1 MSNAHLEDAFLYGTD
16 FKNVNLSRAGLS
28 FVDMRNTNLSDAD
41 ASGANFYGANLKGA
55 NLEGANLEGANL
67 EGANLEDT
75 ILDPK
80 NERKE
85 NHGYKNQDEDKK
97 RNTDKKDQG
106 KLNYYQILGLDSNA
120 TQEEIKVRYREL
132 AIKFHPDKEKSS
144 LSDEMMKQINEAY
157 SILGDVI
164 KRKQY
169 DLAY

>member
-1 MSNAHLEDAFLYGTD
+1 M
-16 FKNVNLSRAGLS
+16 
-28 FVDMRNTNLSDAD
+28 
-41 ASGANFYGANLKGA
+41 
-55 NLEGANLEGANL
+55 
-67 EGANLEDT
+67 
-75 ILDPK
+75 
-80 NERKE
+80 
-85 NHGYKNQDEDKK
+85 
-97 RNTDKKDQG
+97 

-169 DLAY
+169 DSVY